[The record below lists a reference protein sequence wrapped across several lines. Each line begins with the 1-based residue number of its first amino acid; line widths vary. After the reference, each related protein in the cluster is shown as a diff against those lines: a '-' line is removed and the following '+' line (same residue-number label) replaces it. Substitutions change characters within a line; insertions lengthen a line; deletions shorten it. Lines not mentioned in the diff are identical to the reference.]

1 MDSDLPQLKEVQE
14 KINIQPKMDMT
25 TLDQFLKEMEAVQV
39 CLEHLEGTL
48 ENPAKTNTNA
58 AGQSRLGSA
67 MSSKQQQ

>member
-39 CLEHLEGTL
+39 CLEHLEGT
-48 ENPAKTNTNA
+48 
-58 AGQSRLGSA
+58 
-67 MSSKQQQ
+67 